1 MRSLSIV
8 AMIFF
13 LALASMACAISVNV
27 PVQDFRTGPTQTL
40 PINIDAPA
48 SDTANLT
55 LDFGAGE
62 LTLTPGAASGLVV
75 GVATYNIEQ
84 LKPEIT
90 VNGSDI
96 RLSTGNLEVRGFP
109 SIRTDNFKNT
119 WELQLSSQ
127 PVNLKLNAGAYQGKL
142 ELGGLSLRNLEI
154 NDGAADVDLSFSQPN
169 QVAMDNLLYTTGASD
184 VRLLGLANAN
194 FSQLTFRSGA
204 GNYTLDF
211 SGSLQRDAN
220 VLIESGLSQ
229 VTVIV
234 PAGVQAQ
241 VSLDGGLSNIE
252 LHDAWERLGSNNFA
266 LKGSGPRLLIS
277 IKMGAGNLVFRN
289 P

>member
-1 MRSLSIV
+1 MRTLSIFIM
-8 AMIFF
+8 MII

-40 PINIDAPA
+40 PINIAAPT

-62 LTLTPGAASGLVV
+62 LNLTAGAATDLVA
-75 GVATYNIEQ
+75 GVATYNVEQ
-84 LKPEIT
+84 LRPEIT

-109 SIRTDNFKNT
+109 SIRTDKFKNA
-119 WELQLSSQ
+119 WELQLGNQ
-127 PVNLKLNAGAYQGKL
+127 PLNLKLNAGAYQGKL
-142 ELGGLSLRNLEI
+142 ELGGLSLRKLEI
-154 NDGAADVDLSFSQPN
+154 NDGAADVDLNFSQPN
-169 QVAMDNLLYTTGASD
+169 LLVMDSLLYTTGASD
-184 VRLLGLANAN
+184 VRLLNLANAN
-194 FSQLTFRSGA
+194 FTQLTFRSGA

-211 SGSLQRDAN
+211 GGSLQQDAN

-266 LKGSGPRLLIS
+266 LSGSGPKLLIS
-277 IKMGAGNLVFRN
+277 IKMGAGNLVLRN